1 MRFNNHSH
9 QNTRSQCPLNIR
21 ETIQFTSSP
30 VSPPNSSKALF
41 SQLWGQE
48 TSSALFP
55 SLRQQLSHCV
65 SPRSSWRNSPKKLA
79 STTRRAVRKTN
90 SSFVIIVQ
98 NKLST
103 LGDHF
108 DLTDPATAPTVLILV
123 LVAPLTVR
131 IMWRIPGL
139 GLPQRPLVTEW
150 GTSSRGLP
158 LPPPLNYRS
167 AAIM

>member
-1 MRFNNHSH
+1 MRFNHHSH
-9 QNTRSQCPLNIR
+9 QNTRTQCPLNIR

-79 STTRRAVRKTN
+79 NRTR
-90 SSFVIIVQ
+90 Q
-98 NKLST
+98 
-103 LGDHF
+103 
-108 DLTDPATAPTVLILV
+108 TVLCNHCSKQTLNS
-123 LVAPLTVR
+123 R
-131 IMWRIPGL
+131 
-139 GLPQRPLVTEW
+139 RPLWPNWSSHCPDSADPCACGPSDCQDHVTYP
-150 GTSSRGLP
+150 GTRPTSA
-158 LPPPLNYRS
+158 PPGHWMRH
-167 AAIM
+167 

>member
-30 VSPPNSSKALF
+30 VSPPNS
-41 SQLWGQE
+41 WGQE